1 MSFASATDSN
11 SSALSNTPSHFLAL
25 AMSRYSTRS
34 ALGDVTNRGAYK
46 VAGGKAGAPLAKV
59 GAPRRAARPPAFER
73 ATFAACTAA
82 LTGRA
87 RPATQASKLDLH
99 RVAEPK
105 RAVNVDSVDRP
116 DVSNAQACVPYLEEI
131 HRHYR
136 ETEARAPATPRDPA
150 GVPRSARPRP
160 RAPAARARRAAPARR
175 RRRAPRR
182 RRAARRRAPAPRNR

>member
-1 MSFASATDSN
+1 
-11 SSALSNTPSHFLAL
+11 
-25 AMSRYSTRS
+25 
-34 ALGDVTNRGAYK
+34 
-46 VAGGKAGAPLAKV
+46 
-59 GAPRRAARPPAFER
+59 
-73 ATFAACTAA
+73 
-82 LTGRA
+82 
-87 RPATQASKLDLH
+87 LH

-150 GVPRSARPRP
+150 GVPRSGPPA
-160 RAPAARARRAAPARR
+160 AAARARRAAPARR

-182 RRAARRRAPAPRNR
+182 RRAARRRAPAPLHR

>member
-1 MSFASATDSN
+1 M
-11 SSALSNTPSHFLAL
+11 
-25 AMSRYSTRS
+25 
-34 ALGDVTNRGAYK
+34 
-46 VAGGKAGAPLAKV
+46 
-59 GAPRRAARPPAFER
+59 
-73 ATFAACTAA
+73 
-82 LTGRA
+82 
-87 RPATQASKLDLH
+87 H

-150 GVPRSARPRP
+150 GVPRSGPPAAAARAR
-160 RAPAARARRAAPARR
+160 RARARRAAPAAAPP
-175 RRRAPRR
+175 RARR